1 MEAQR
6 VSKKTALG
14 AAAAASAFDDVFG
27 GPPRFPA
34 PLSARMHDYTEIF
47 GAAASACSIPFLDLP
62 PAMDDFDGEP
72 AAPRRSSG
80 LDYSEVFGGLDFGEL
95 AVSYEELFAVPR
107 RVEVGSSG
115 GRDPDDPAINHQDTK
130 EYEYPL
136 EGMHEDHKACGEE
149 DYVPLSSNSNHSD
162 HGLKQ
167 SNLSYDGTSPISKE
181 GAISGKTQITD
192 LLEFHSTL
200 NTIVPL
206 QTQTSDAACCMVY
219 GDKNDGKLQSKFMSN
234 SSTHGLEISGN
245 EFTGDQKKSTI
256 ESPILDID
264 HANLKHCSQSASS
277 NSVASDDASSSN
289 TIYVGVS
296 NISLRTQPLRVPP
309 PSRPPPKT
317 VSKKENPFLKTC
329 ATSRISLDGRNL
341 SKPNENSEEH
351 YISVSSTSHACQD
364 ANKNSSCFFDVNVD
378 ASSAAAA
385 MKQAMELAQARL
397 RTAKESMEKKRI
409 NLQSHKKLGQQE
421 SNKERKVDQ
430 TSIKGNF
437 SEMLIQKS
445 IVKEDKHTDVIAS
458 KERNI
463 ITNGVKA
470 SEDLAEAQRHVVLDQ
485 QIMQGNNLRSEK
497 DYGKWRM
504 NQEHHELLSNEKNY
518 KMVEGVSDQEG
529 NRKKTKATAN
539 IIEDIYAADKEAI
552 LPSELESTGIL
563 KEESEGSDGS
573 KNDTNLQDDN
583 VAYKKQVIKEIENA
597 TPKFCL
603 HKNVDDLQKAHVSSS
618 GENKKHGK
626 AHEVCDGGMRMPS
639 ATENTI
645 SERSENYRELSD
657 GNEFQGIHD
666 SKEGNWKSKA
676 GKEAF
681 ECEENFFNFELI
693 RRSSEDKLNSETCKE
708 ALESA
713 DNAADRTVADTS
725 CEPCESEKNLTVS
738 MISAVPNGGEIK
750 MPIGSCVFE
759 AGKGVS
765 GTSECSEFMEKA
777 GEEQVEYDHAENLD
791 RMEESGVGNLQEVR
805 EELYLKQESCMSGKN
820 ESELKVNQSVD
831 ELGENLKKLKAAG
844 VIMFEEQEKPM
855 KATEAAC
862 LQDCNGI
869 KVKDFQVE
877 EQQSDKI
884 QEATQVSRMLANS
897 GKQDTCQANHEIR
910 ENEEIRKI
918 HVKPDFSYNS
928 NILSSIPDVS
938 AKPLFVDLGVQQETL
953 SERRCDVLESTQN
966 ARENDNAE
974 SEKINFDMKKTEEK
988 ENERME
994 RERKWAEVE
1003 ARKLEEKERER
1014 EREKDRVAVER
1025 ATRDA
1030 HKRAFAEARE
1040 RAERI
1045 AVEKVTAEARQRALK
1060 EAREKAEKA
1069 SVLFMEKSLAEKTS
1083 REAKLR
1089 AERAAVERA
1098 TTEARERA
1106 AERAFAEKAAADAR
1120 ERAERSNGIYKDRM
1134 SKENM
1139 KEDHIS
1145 ARNKDGYIGAHLQ
1158 STSSSSNYRKY
1169 SALINQ
1175 SDGESALRCKARLER
1190 HQRTAERVAKAL
1202 AEKNMRDILAQR
1214 EQAERNRLAE
1224 YLDADVKRWSNGKQ
1238 GNLRALLSTLQY
1250 ILGPE
1255 SGWQPISLTDVITG
1269 AAVKKAYRKA
1279 TLCVHPD
1286 KLQQRGASIQQK
1298 YICEKVFDL
1307 LKEAWNKFNSEER

>member
-6 VSKKTALG
+6 VSKKAALGG
-14 AAAAASAFDDVFG
+14 AAASSAFDDVFG
-27 GPPRFPA
+27 GPPKFLA
-34 PLSARMHDYTEIF
+34 PFSARMHDYAEIF

-62 PAMDDFDGEP
+62 PAMDGFDGEP

-80 LDYSEVFGGLDFGEL
+80 FDYFEVFGGLDFGEL

-107 RVEVGSSG
+107 RVEVGASG
-115 GRDPDDPAINHQDTK
+115 GRALDDPAINDQDTE

-136 EGMHEDHKACGEE
+136 EDMHEDHKACREE

-167 SNLSYDGTSPISKE
+167 SNLSYDRASPISKE
-181 GAISGKTQITD
+181 GAFSGKTHITD
-192 LLEFHSTL
+192 LPEFHSTL
-200 NTIVPL
+200 DTIVPL

-234 SSTHGLEISGN
+234 SSTHGLEISRD

-264 HANLKHCSQSASS
+264 HANLKYCSQSASS
-277 NSVASDDASSSN
+277 DSVASDDASSSN
-289 TIYVGVS
+289 TIYVSVS

-317 VSKKENPFLKTC
+317 VSKKENPFLKAC
-329 ATSRISLDGRNL
+329 ATSRISLDGRSL
-341 SKPNENSEEH
+341 CKPNENSEEH
-351 YISVSSTSHACQD
+351 YISVSSASHACQD
-364 ANKNSSCFFDVNVD
+364 ADKNIPCFFDVNVD

-421 SNKERKVDQ
+421 SNKERRVDQ
-430 TSIKGNF
+430 TFIEGNF
-437 SEMLIQKS
+437 SEMLTQKS

-458 KERNI
+458 KERNR

-470 SEDLAEAQRHVVLDQ
+470 SEDVAEAQRYVVFDQ

-497 DYGKWRM
+497 DCGKWRM

-539 IIEDIYAADKEAI
+539 IIEDIYAANKEAI

-563 KEESEGSDGS
+563 KEESDGS

-583 VAYKKQVIKEIENA
+583 VAYKKQVIEEIENA

-603 HKNVDDLQKAHVSSS
+603 HENVDDLQKAHVSSS
-618 GENKKHGK
+618 GENEKHGK
-626 AHEVCDGGMRMPS
+626 AHEVCDGGMRIPY
-639 ATENTI
+639 AIENTI
-645 SERSENYRELSD
+645 SERSENNRELSE

-681 ECEENFFNFELI
+681 ECEENFFNLELI
-693 RRSSEDKLNSETCKE
+693 RRSSEDKLNSETCKDV
-708 ALESA
+708 LESA
-713 DNAADRTVADTS
+713 DNADDRTVADAS
-725 CEPCESEKNLTVS
+725 CEPCESKKKLNVS
-738 MISAVPNGGEIK
+738 MISSVPNGGEIK

-765 GTSECSEFMEKA
+765 ATSECSEFMEKT

-791 RMEESGVGNLQEVR
+791 RMEESGLGNLQEVR
-805 EELYLKQESCMSGKN
+805 EEPYLKQELCMSGKN
-820 ESELKVNQSVD
+820 ESELKVSQSVD
-831 ELGENLKKLKAAG
+831 ELGENLKKLNATG
-844 VIMFEEQEKPM
+844 VIMSGEQEKPM
-855 KATEAAC
+855 KAIEAAC
-862 LQDCNGI
+862 LKDCTGI
-869 KVKDFQVE
+869 KVKDSQVE

-884 QEATQVSRMLANS
+884 QEATRASCMQANS
-897 GKQDTCQANHEIR
+897 GNQDTCQANHEMR

-938 AKPLFVDLGVQQETL
+938 GKPLFVDLGVQQETL
-953 SERRCDVLESTQN
+953 SERRCDILESTQN
-966 ARENDNAE
+966 ARENYNVE
-974 SEKINFDMKKTEEK
+974 SERIDFDMKKTEEK

-1003 ARKLEEKERER
+1003 ASKLEEEKERER

-1025 ATRDA
+1025 ATREA

-1069 SVLFMEKSLAEKTS
+1069 SVLSMEKSLAEKAS

-1089 AERAAVERA
+1089 AERAAVQRA
-1098 TTEARERA
+1098 TAEARERA
-1106 AERAFAEKAAADAR
+1106 AERALAEKATADAR
-1120 ERAERSNGIYKDRM
+1120 DRAERSNGIYKDRM
-1134 SKENM
+1134 SKQNI

-1145 ARNKDGYIGAHLQ
+1145 ARNKDDYIGAHLQ

-1175 SDGESALRCKARLER
+1175 SNGESALRCKARLER

-1202 AEKNMRDILAQR
+1202 AEKNMRDIFAQR

-1255 SGWQPISLTDVITG
+1255 SGWQPISLTDVITA